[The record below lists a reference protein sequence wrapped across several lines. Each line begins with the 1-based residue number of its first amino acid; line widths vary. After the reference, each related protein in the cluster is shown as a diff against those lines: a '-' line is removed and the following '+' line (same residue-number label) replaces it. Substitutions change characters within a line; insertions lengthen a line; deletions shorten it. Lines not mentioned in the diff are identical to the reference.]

1 MTSIKE
7 GSNSE
12 HRIIKAKIFPQ
23 ETIRKLGSSE
33 KVNEN
38 SKVIHEETV

>member
-12 HRIIKAKIFPQ
+12 HRITKAKIFPQ
-23 ETIRKLGSSE
+23 ETTMKLGSSKE
-33 KVNEN
+33 VNEN
-38 SKVIHEETV
+38 SKGIYEETI